1 MRTDVTRAV
10 VGNVSSLDKVTL
22 DQLGK
27 TLERASR
34 TMTALLASVAT
45 VSLIVGGIGIMN
57 IMLLSVTERTRE
69 IGIRRAVG
77 ARSDEVMLQ
86 FLLEAITLSLSGG
99 LLGIFAGIVAARSIT
114 AAVQWSTS
122 VTFSSVALAFGI
134 SAAIGILF
142 GFYPAREAARVDP
155 MTSLR
160 YE

>member
-1 MRTDVTRAV
+1 
-10 VGNVSSLDKVTL
+10 
-22 DQLGK
+22 
-27 TLERASR
+27 
-34 TMTALLASVAT
+34 
-45 VSLIVGGIGIMN
+45 MN

-99 LLGIFAGIVAARSIT
+99 LLGIFAGIAAARSIT

-122 VTFSSVALAFGI
+122 ISLASVALAFGI